1 MNFSEVRDPER
12 TVTSLIDAGQ
22 TTEAVEATE
31 AVEVAIDLP
40 STSDEDRRA
49 ALWLL
54 GWASSELRPVTNS
67 AASRRLETPPVG

>member
-22 TTEAVEATE
+22 TTEAVE
-31 AVEVAIDLP
+31 VAIDLP
-40 STSDEDRRA
+40 STPDEDRRA

-54 GWASSELRPVTNS
+54 AWASSELRPVTNP